1 MPRFIPDTLRVRNSA
16 KASYDRTGYFY
27 IADTLEVRFEVDGV
41 LTAGTTTP
49 AGGWREGTRFI
60 YNGVTSDDIST
71 IVEPS
76 GSSITAND
84 ILEYT
89 PQGWVAV
96 WSSKGLT
103 STTTSN
109 PYSSIGTLV
118 YSKDSENLLVF
129 TGSEWKEV
137 QPGSSLRVLT
147 TGYTGENIATLNVFG
162 HTGSKNLV
170 FSSEGTDGTASV
182 EVNSPFSSKYFF
194 GPSAPNR
201 STIPLNFGDRWYNSE
216 LGSELVWI
224 PNLPSSAFE
233 FVLGATFAGAPGGG
247 KFQFGTS
254 NVSFI
259 GQDGKSYVL
268 PQAEFDEFIAGNYD
282 LSLYD
287 SLTGAWVMIPIAGGG
302 GTGSLSSIEVDGTSY
317 SDVSSL
323 VFNSG
328 TNTTLESSLD
338 ASSLTITFGV
348 NISEVVGATGSTGA
362 TGATG
367 TVGTISAGGNSVTD
381 AQFLSFEDG
390 GIITVSS
397 LTSDSGITVTYSAS
411 LVGATGIYVNG
422 STIGLSANIEDLN
435 DVSSVIIG
443 TFVYGSGQLPPTGF
457 TGQYI
462 LQYESSNQS
471 DDYAILLRWDG
482 SEWEDI
488 TSSSFVK
495 DYFYDKDTSQYYWF
509 FEFSEGTLGYSDV
522 TANFSKAKGLFY
534 DSSNE
539 KYIIKTFELDDISD
553 VTASSPTDGYF
564 LKYNSSTGKW
574 EPGAPPTS
582 SGGTTGIDI
591 SVAGTTYEDQEVL
604 AFTGQNGSNGIP
616 LTQVSRSEFQGS
628 TGSLISIELTGAAHS
643 SFSDNRF
650 VSNTSSQGNAKKVLT
665 INEDGTI
672 GWEYIRN
679 YDVVDPNKFNFS
691 VSTFG
696 FDSNQT
702 DYFSTH
708 TIIVEAS
715 GTTFIA
721 SDNYSLSATYNG
733 DVSDKLFKITTS
745 NANLDQYY
753 NNAPN
758 TYLTGLYPN
767 GISGYNGTWS
777 IKYPFKLT
785 GYNGS
790 SSTLGDVGRTQLVTQ
805 ITATGSFEGGT
816 ETVSTRTVTFKFDN
830 YVYGGYTSANLVT
843 SNNTLDID
851 SNILSNW
858 LNTNPSTVY
867 RGTYFTNSASIDQDL
882 TPSQLDAEEDN
893 YSFVLWPERLG
904 WQTPR
909 LAQDGD
915 CLDSIFPTAGDASVV
930 QSAFHALGI
939 TLENEFGFEERYN
952 IYQFPNPGQ
961 NFSGLRITLTGNNPC

>member
-27 IADTLEVRFEVDGV
+27 IADTLEVRFEIDGV

-60 YNGVTSDDIST
+60 YNGVTSDDVST

-96 WSSKGLT
+96 WSSEGLT

-118 YSKDSENLLVF
+118 YSKDRENLLVF
-129 TGSEWKEV
+129 TGSEWKEI
-137 QPGSSLRVLT
+137 QPASSLRVLT
-147 TGYTGENIATLNVFG
+147 TGYTGENISTLNVFG

-170 FSSEGTDGTASV
+170 FSSEGSDGTASI

-194 GPSAPNR
+194 GPSAPDR
-201 STIPLNFGDRWYNSE
+201 SRIPINFGDRWYNSE

-224 PNLPSSAFE
+224 PNLPSSFE
-233 FVLGATFAGAPGGG
+233 FDSSATFAGGEA
-247 KFQFGTS
+247 KFQFGTN

-268 PQAEFDEFIAGNYD
+268 PEREFNTFIEGNYD

-287 SLTGAWVMIPIAGGG
+287 SLTGAWVMIPIVGGG
-302 GTGSLSSIEVDGTSY
+302 GTGSLSSIEVDGTPY

-338 ASSLTITFGV
+338 GSSLSITFGV
-348 NISEVVGATGSTGA
+348 NVSGVVGA

-367 TVGTISAGGNSVTD
+367 IVGTISAGGNSVTD

-422 STIGLSANIEDLN
+422 STVGLSANVEDLTN
-435 DVSSVIIG
+435 VADIL
-443 TFVYGSGQLPPTGF
+443 SGFAQTSQPTGSDGDYWF
-457 TGQYI
+457 NTANNKMYQYDGN
-462 LQYESSNQS
+462 LDQWSEQTSSN
-471 DDYAILLRWDG
+471 
-482 SEWEDI
+482 
-488 TSSSFVK
+488 FV
-495 DYFYDKDTSQYYWF
+495 SQYYYATNTGDVYY
-509 FEFSEGTLGYSDV
+509 FSSVSGGGGLVNSIV
-522 TANFSKAKGLFY
+522 TNPQPLVYDTTTSKYVRIPFL
-534 DSSNE
+534 
-539 KYIIKTFELDDISD
+539 LDYISD

-582 SGGTTGIDI
+582 SGGTTGIDV

-616 LTQVSRSEFQGS
+616 LTQITRNVFGGS
-628 TGSLISIELTGAAHS
+628 TGSLLSVELTGAAHS
-643 SFSDNRF
+643 SFSNNRF

-665 INEDGTI
+665 INEDGSI

-696 FDSNQT
+696 FDSAGT

-708 TIIVEAS
+708 TIIVGDP

-721 SDNYSLSATYNG
+721 SDTYSLSATYNG

-745 NANLDQYY
+745 SSNLNEYY
-753 NNAPN
+753 IGNQAA
-758 TYLTGLYPN
+758 YLPGLID
-767 GISGYNGTWS
+767 GVSEYNSTWS

-816 ETVSTRTVTFKFDN
+816 ETVSTRTVTFRFDN
-830 YVYGGYTSANLVT
+830 YVYGGYTSTNLVT

-851 SNILSNW
+851 PNTLSAW

-867 RGTYFTNSASIDQDL
+867 RGTYFTNTASIDQDL
-882 TPSQLDAEEDN
+882 TPNQLDAEENN
-893 YSFVLWPERLG
+893 YSFILWPERLG

-909 LAQDGD
+909 LAQGGG

-939 TLENEFGFEERYN
+939 TLENQFGFEERYN

-961 NFSGLRITLTGNNPC
+961 NYSGLRITLTGSNPC